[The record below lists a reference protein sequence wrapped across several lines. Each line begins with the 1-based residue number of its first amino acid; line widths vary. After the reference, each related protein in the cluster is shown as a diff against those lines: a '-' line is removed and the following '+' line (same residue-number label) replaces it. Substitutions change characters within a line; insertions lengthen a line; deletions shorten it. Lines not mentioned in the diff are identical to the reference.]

1 MSCNNQSS
9 YPLLVKRQ
17 RCLRFLY
24 VVKVCVCVC
33 LYISFIFFWGVNF
46 LVFFYSLFIYIYIYL
61 YIVYCYDIKFNG
73 EADLC
78 VSSSTLRDQNALDVS
93 RLAESCNAQCGKI
106 C

>member
-9 YPLLVKRQ
+9 YPLLFKRQ

-24 VVKVCVCVC
+24 VVKVCVCVY
-33 LYISFIFFWGVNF
+33 LYISFIFFGESIFWS
-46 LVFFYSLFIYIYIYL
+46 FFIVCLYIYIYL

>member
-1 MSCNNQSS
+1 MFEISICCES
-9 YPLLVKRQ
+9 
-17 RCLRFLY
+17 
-24 VVKVCVCVC
+24 VCVCV
-33 LYISFIFFWGVNF
+33 FIHIFYFFWGFNF
-46 LVFFYSLFIYIYIYL
+46 LVFFYSLFIYIYIYIYL

-93 RLAESCNAQCGKI
+93 RLVESCNAQCGKI

>member
-1 MSCNNQSS
+1 MFEISICCES
-9 YPLLVKRQ
+9 
-17 RCLRFLY
+17 
-24 VVKVCVCVC
+24 VCVCIYTYLLFFFGESIFWSFFIVC
-33 LYISFIFFWGVNF
+33 LY
-46 LVFFYSLFIYIYIYL
+46 IYIYIYL

-93 RLAESCNAQCGKI
+93 RLAESCNAQCDKI

>member
-9 YPLLVKRQ
+9 YPLLFKRQ

-93 RLAESCNAQCGKI
+93 RLVESCNAQCGKI